1 MKKSIRVPRVEGFE
15 KLEQFATD
23 TIECIN
29 WAEYPYKPS
38 VRFYIGYTEEALLVR
53 YEVEEAH
60 TKAICTTANGPVWED
75 SCVELFIK
83 EPDSPFYFNFET
95 NCIGV
100 GLSAKR
106 RSRSDCAHFTPE
118 QAAPIVRHS
127 SLPATPIDIKD
138 GRWSLEL
145 TLPFSVLELNGTPE
159 RLLANLYKCG
169 DGTTPIHFVSWSPI
183 GVEQPDFHRPEWF
196 GELIFDK

>member
-1 MKKSIRVPRVEGFE
+1 MKKSIRVPRVEGFDHP
-15 KLEQFATD
+15 EQFATD

-29 WAEYPYKPS
+29 WSEYPYKPS
-38 VRFYIGYTEEALLVR
+38 VRFHIGHNDTSLLVR

-60 TKAICTTANGPVWED
+60 TKAVCTTANGPVWKD
-75 SCVELFIK
+75 SCVELFVK
-83 EPDSPFYFNFET
+83 EPESDFYFNFET

-106 RSRSDCAHFTPE
+106 RSRTDCAHFTAE
-118 QAAPIVRHS
+118 QAAPIVRRS
-127 SLPATPIDIKD
+127 SLPAEPIDIKD
-138 GRWSLEL
+138 GKWSLEVE
-145 TLPFSVLELNGTPE
+145 LPFAVLDIEGTPE

-169 DGTTPIHFVSWSPI
+169 DDTDPVHFVSWSPI

-196 GELIFDK
+196 GELVLEK